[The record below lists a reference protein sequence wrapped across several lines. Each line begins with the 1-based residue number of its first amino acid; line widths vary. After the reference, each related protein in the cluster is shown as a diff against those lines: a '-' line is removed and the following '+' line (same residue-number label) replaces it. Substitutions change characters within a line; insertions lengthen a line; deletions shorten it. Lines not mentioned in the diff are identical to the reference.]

1 MAKEIENIK
10 EKLNWHWRNSMRP
23 VRFFMLDARA
33 SICFLVLLVYARTST
48 IIITIIVTII
58 FRLLEKKG
66 LTFPAALRAF
76 RQWIVGKNRPGW
88 PSALHKQFNDWGS

>member
-1 MAKEIENIK
+1 MAKEIENIQ

-48 IIITIIVTII
+48 IVLTIIVTLV
-58 FRLLEKKG
+58 FRFLEKKG
-66 LTFPAALRAF
+66 LTFPAAVRTIRMWF
-76 RQWIVGKNRPGW
+76 VGKDRPGI
-88 PSALHKQFNDWGS
+88 PSVNRKQFTDSG